1 MQTETLEPRVQ
12 TVAKTYREV
21 LSSLSGKV
29 VTIVNPESYEEGP
42 VCNRLTTSFYRAK
55 VLALSDDF
63 VKLQTVYRKHGA
75 KSETEHEP
83 VVQYVPIDRVKRV
96 SVMRTDTILHL

>member
-12 TVAKTYREV
+12 TVTKTYREV

-42 VCNRLTTSFYRAK
+42 VGNRLTTAFYRAK
-55 VLALSDDF
+55 VLSLADDF

-75 KSETEHEP
+75 KSETDHEP
-83 VVQYVPIDRVKRV
+83 VVQYVPVGRVKRV